1 MSRAKGFSVKIF
13 VPSGDPAGLRLV
25 EKSNWTGRG
34 LVFPR
39 SSLKEARK
47 RPELTGT
54 GVYIIWGPGELEQI
68 PRVYIGEGTG
78 VEKRLTS
85 HAAKKDFWT
94 EGAVFTSKDQNLNK
108 AHIQYLEARL
118 LRLAKD
124 AKRCELDNEA
134 IPQVPSLSDA
144 DAADAELYLDDMLL
158 CLPVVGVRFLQKP
171 GSQTQTAHSLFLKA
185 KGAKARGYEDSGG
198 FVVRSGS
205 QAVKN
210 ELPSIHAYMSDLRSA
225 LKEGGVL
232 EDHGDFYRL
241 VQDYSFGSP
250 STAAGVLLGRPSNG
264 RVEWKDAEGR
274 TLKELQEADTESN

>member
-1 MSRAKGFSVKIF
+1 MGAARGFSVKMFI
-13 VPSGDPAGLRLV
+13 PSGDPGGLRLV

-39 SSLKEARK
+39 SVLQDVRK
-47 RPELTGT
+47 RPELAGA
-54 GVYIIWGPGELEQI
+54 GVYIIWGPGKSGQL

-78 VEKRLTS
+78 VASRLDS
-85 HAAKKDFWT
+85 HAKKKDFWT
-94 EGAVFTSKDQNLNK
+94 YGVVFTSKDQNLNK

-118 LRLAKD
+118 LRLATE
-124 AKRCELDNEA
+124 AKRCELDNA
-134 IPQVPSLSDA
+134 NVPQLPSLSDA

-158 CLPVVGVRFLQKP
+158 CLPVVGVSFFQKP
-171 GSQTQTAHSLFLKA
+171 GTQPQTAHSLFLQA
-185 KGAKARGYEDSGG
+185 KGIKARGYEDSDG

-205 QAVKN
+205 LAVKE

-225 LKEGGVL
+225 LREGGVL
-232 EDHGDFYRL
+232 EEHGDFYRL

-274 TLKELQEADTESN
+274 TLKELQEEDPE